1 MWYETATIYQIYTL
15 GFCGCPLHN
24 DGQTVSRIKK
34 VLSWKDYLKEMGFDT
49 ILFNPVF
56 QSETHGYDAMD
67 IRQIDCRLGT
77 NEDFATVVDE
87 LHKSDIKVI
96 LDGVFNH
103 VGREFWAFKD
113 VRQNK
118 QNSKYN
124 NWFHIDYNRESGNH
138 DGFYYEG
145 WEGHYDLV
153 KLNLKNPEVIDYLFE
168 TISIWI
174 NDFHIDG
181 IRLDVAYLLDDDFLR
196 KLRAHC
202 KGIKQDCFLIGEI
215 IGGNYN
221 RIANPQML
229 DACTN
234 YICYKGLYSSYN
246 DENLFEISYS
256 LNQEFGSNK
265 EAIYANMMMMNFAD
279 NHDVTRLASIVRK
292 QEYLKL
298 VYGTMFSMPGVPCI
312 YYGSEWGMQGKKQ
325 NGDQELRPYFENSET
340 NELSHFIKRIIAIR
354 SKTPELLYGNYRNV
368 VIRNKQLIF
377 ERSLDGSSIYIAI
390 NLDSESYLCQCEL
403 YMERAKELIMET
415 EMVVKNN
422 ILMPPYSIQI
432 VKAM

>member
-174 NDFHIDG
+174 NYFHIDG

>member
-202 KGIKQDCFLIGEI
+202 KGMKQDCFLIGEI

-279 NHDVTRLASIVRK
+279 NHDVTRLASIVKK

-298 VYGTMFSMPGVPCI
+298 VYGTMFSMPGVPCV
-312 YYGSEWGMQGKKQ
+312 YYGSEWGVQGKKQ
-325 NGDQELRPYFENSET
+325 NGDPELRPCFENWDT
-340 NELSHFIKRIIAIR
+340 NELSYFIKRIIAVR

-377 ERSLDGSSIYIAI
+377 ERSLEGSSIYIAI

-415 EMVVKNN
+415 EMTVKNS
-422 ILMPPYSIQI
+422 IIMPPYSIQI

>member
-153 KLNLKNPEVIDYLFE
+153 KLNLKNPEVIEYLFE

-181 IRLDVAYLLDDDFLR
+181 IRIDVAYLLDDDFLR

-202 KGIKQDCFLIGEI
+202 KGMKQDCFLIGEI

>member
-15 GFCGCPLHN
+15 GFCGCPHHN

-34 VLSWKDYLKEMGFDT
+34 ILTWKDYLKEMGFDT

-56 QSETHGYDAMD
+56 QSESHGYDSMD
-67 IRQIDCRLGT
+67 IRKIDCRLGT
-77 NEDFATVVDE
+77 NEDFAFVVDE
-87 LHKSDIKVI
+87 LHKAGIKVI

-118 QNSKYN
+118 QNSKYS
-124 NWFHIDYNRESGNH
+124 NWFYIDYNRESGNH

-153 KLNLKNPEVIDYLFE
+153 KLNLKNPEVIEYLFE
-168 TISIWI
+168 TISFWI
-174 NDFHIDG
+174 NCFHIDG
-181 IRLDVAYLLDDDFLR
+181 IRLDVAYLLDDDFLKKMR
-196 KLRAHC
+196 THC
-202 KGIKQDCFLIGEI
+202 KEIRNDFFLVGEI

-256 LNQEFGSNK
+256 LNQEFGPNK
-265 EAIYANMMMMNFAD
+265 EAIYANMIMLNFAD
-279 NHDVTRLASIVRK
+279 NHDVTRLASIVK
-292 QEYLKL
+292 KKEYLRL
-298 VYGTMFSMPGVPCI
+298 IYGTMFSMPGVPCV
-312 YYGSEWGMQGKKQ
+312 YYGSEWGVQGKKQ
-325 NGDQELRPYFENSET
+325 NGDPELRPCFENWDT
-340 NELSHFIKRIIAIR
+340 NELSYFIKRIIAVR

-377 ERSLDGSSIYIAI
+377 ERNLNGSNVYIAI

-403 YMERAKELIMET
+403 YIETAKELIMET
-415 EMVVKNN
+415 DLTVRNS

-432 VKAM
+432 IRKM

>member
-174 NDFHIDG
+174 NYFHIDG

-377 ERSLDGSSIYIAI
+377 ERSLNGSSVYIAI